1 MNIDCVFYRF
11 KIGITDLKVHIML
24 CNQEDSS
31 CGSDNKP
38 IAIFRKVNN
47 KDVLTA
53 YGTVEINADKLMNP
67 LSTMSMTF
75 TPHEHTVWSLEFGKK
90 ETITVTVDDILS
102 FTTEPIPKISDS
114 FAGGKSHTHK
124 KSPKPL
130 RKNNNATA
138 TATWTS
144 TGRKGTTKDGS
155 MRVLFGHPAKPG
167 ELRVR
172 TMRKGRDG
180 KVKAVYVKFS
190 GAKN

>member
-1 MNIDCVFYRF
+1 M
-11 KIGITDLKVHIML
+11 
-24 CNQEDSS
+24 
-31 CGSDNKP
+31 
-38 IAIFRKVNN
+38 
-47 KDVLTA
+47 
-53 YGTVEINADKLMNP
+53 
-67 LSTMSMTF
+67 TMKF
-75 TPHEHTVWSLEFGKK
+75 TPHKNTTWEFGSK
-90 ETITVTVDDILS
+90 ETITVSVDNLFQ
-102 FTTEPIPKISDS
+102 FTTKPISSIVSNNLS
-114 FAGGKSHTHK
+114 GGRNHTILNTHK

-130 RKNNNATA
+130 LKTNNA